1 MSPTETTIRELTGD
15 DIPFLREM
23 FVHTV
28 FWREDVPARPLDELL
43 SIPELARYIV
53 GWGRSGDRGVVA
65 VESSGE
71 RRGAAWYRLLDESA
85 PGFGFVDRS
94 IPELGIAVAPDHR
107 GRGLGVALLT
117 ALVKLAESSGRR
129 ALSLSVDDENLRA
142 RRLYEALGF
151 QPVGHVGTSTTMLLR
166 FRPD

>member
-1 MSPTETTIRELTGD
+1 MTPAETTIRELTGD
-15 DIPFLREM
+15 DIAFLREM

-28 FWREDVPARPLDELL
+28 CWREDVPARPLDELL

-53 GWGRSGDRGVVA
+53 GWGRPGDRGVVA
-65 VESSGE
+65 VEGSGE
-71 RRGAAWYRLLDESA
+71 RRGAAWYRLLNESA

-94 IPELGIAVAPDHR
+94 IPELGIAVARDHR
-107 GRGLGVALLT
+107 GRGLGAALLT
-117 ALVKLAESSGRR
+117 ALVKLAESSGPR

-166 FRPD
+166 LRPD